1 MSSTEF
7 IPGASIKAALYE
19 VEVVVE
25 AACKL
30 LFLSEIE
37 LRLALGLSADANE
50 RDVERKLASNV
61 ATRLRAVLEGLDG
74 VVPEPET
81 DEIAFVRTQAASNDE
96 FIRALQAQTP
106 PNSIANIRKQIV
118 ALHEDTV

>member
-81 DEIAFVRTQAASNDE
+81 DEIALERAESTRDHSLVRTW
-96 FIRALQAQTP
+96 
-106 PNSIANIRKQIV
+106 
-118 ALHEDTV
+118 